1 MSKAEMM
8 RKTRQFLLPAE
19 AHIAPAEVN
28 IAVGRILLALTRS
41 KVPAISAA
49 GCQREFERKYP
60 ELCERYHLSG
70 EFLRTAFRSV
80 LLTNSAVSGALRG
93 KWQTEGKIDGFAKDS
108 PPDRRRIAARFAR
121 MSGSN
126 LRMTLEAA
134 REMMRDSKRETWAVQ
149 IELAEAEIQR
159 RGTKAKDA

>member
-1 MSKAEMM
+1 M
-8 RKTRQFLLPAE
+8 
-19 AHIAPAEVN
+19 
-28 IAVGRILLALTRS
+28 
-41 KVPAISAA
+41 
-49 GCQREFERKYP
+49 
-60 ELCERYHLSG
+60 
-70 EFLRTAFRSV
+70 
-80 LLTNSAVSGALRG
+80 
-93 KWQTEGKIDGFAKDS
+93 DGFAKDS